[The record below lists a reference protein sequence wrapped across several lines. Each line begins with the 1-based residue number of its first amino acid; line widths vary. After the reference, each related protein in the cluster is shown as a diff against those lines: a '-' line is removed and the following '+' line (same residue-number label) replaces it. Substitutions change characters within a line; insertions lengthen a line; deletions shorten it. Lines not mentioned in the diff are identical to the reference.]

1 MAVFQMSNTSI
12 QNLAMPAVMMD
23 PELRRE
29 FQRDIDRVNTK
40 IEYLLIR
47 LRNAQIHVNDVMEN
61 FVYGEMERQKS
72 GQTARRARR
81 ARAVEAC

>member
-1 MAVFQMSNTSI
+1 METCLAVFQMSTNSI
-12 QNLAMPAVMMD
+12 QNLAMPAVMTD

-29 FQRDIDRVNTK
+29 FQRDIDRLNTK

-72 GQTARRARR
+72 GQTGQSS
-81 ARAVEAC
+81 

>member
-29 FQRDIDRVNTK
+29 FQHDIDRVNTK

-72 GQTARRARR
+72 GQTGQTGQTGQSS
-81 ARAVEAC
+81 